1 MNFKLIRGFSIKGL
15 ELNTKEIISP
25 KLEKKNLLKKK
36 STYLIKKNNSNLKQ
50 KIKQKNY
57 LDIIKDKENEIE
69 LLKKELI
76 TLRNLV
82 NNNNSKNKDK
92 DKTNEKISSKNSII
106 VNKNRNK
113 EKEKIGSFDINN
125 SENNEKAS
133 FGSFHSPKNSSMI
146 NNNTLSFSYSHK
158 GKYNSPYNKKTKFSK
173 LNLHNIIKKKS
184 LSKDIH
190 KNYNNNKNKS
200 KNLNE
205 KDSKFIFENILERTK
220 SLFDKLKK

>member
-15 ELNTKEIISP
+15 ELNSKEIISP

-36 STYLIKKNNSNLKQ
+36 STNLIKKNNSNLKQ

-92 DKTNEKISSKNSII
+92 DKTNEKIS
-106 VNKNRNK
+106 
-113 EKEKIGSFDINN
+113 
-125 SENNEKAS
+125 
-133 FGSFHSPKNSSMI
+133 
-146 NNNTLSFSYSHK
+146 
-158 GKYNSPYNKKTKFSK
+158 
-173 LNLHNIIKKKS
+173 
-184 LSKDIH
+184 
-190 KNYNNNKNKS
+190 
-200 KNLNE
+200 
-205 KDSKFIFENILERTK
+205 
-220 SLFDKLKK
+220 